1 MLSLQSL
8 HTAPRP
14 ITTLIGREDAHK
26 SCNLPSASGLYG
38 YPAAFDAA
46 VTIIEYHVFHMF
58 CNLVLVIF
66 YKISFAELYSVS
78 MENKRI
84 LC

>member
-1 MLSLQSL
+1 MRIKAVTFHLLPVY
-8 HTAPRP
+8 TDIPR
-14 ITTLIGREDAHK
+14 L
-26 SCNLPSASGLYG
+26 LM
-38 YPAAFDAA
+38 FA

-66 YKISFAELYSVS
+66 YKILFAELYSVS